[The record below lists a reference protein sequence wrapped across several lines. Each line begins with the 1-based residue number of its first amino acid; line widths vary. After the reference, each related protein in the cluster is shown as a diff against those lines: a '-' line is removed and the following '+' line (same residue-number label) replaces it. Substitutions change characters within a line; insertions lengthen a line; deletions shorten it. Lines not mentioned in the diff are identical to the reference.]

1 MPCMTAGDEQAMH
14 EWLTRAADG
23 DSASWNRLLQAHH
36 LRLHRMAVIRLDPRL
51 QGRLDPSDVL
61 QEVYLEAFA
70 QLSDYL
76 RRPKLPFFLW
86 LRALT
91 GSRLARLHRH
101 HLGTQRRDASR
112 EVAAPEVSSAVLAEQ
127 WLVACERPSGQAMQ
141 HELRE
146 RLQAVL
152 ECLTPE
158 DREVLS
164 LRHFEQLSTAE
175 TATVLGVRE
184 ATAGKRYVR
193 ALTRL
198 RRLLEKHPD
207 LLEGWRP

>member
-1 MPCMTAGDEQAMH
+1 MREAVEQSDHAL
-14 EWLTRAADG
+14 LTRAASG
-23 DSASWNRLLQAHH
+23 DSASWHRLLEEHH
-36 LRLHRMAVIRLDPRL
+36 PRLYRMAAIRLDPRL

-61 QEVYLEAFA
+61 QDVYVEAFT

-76 RRPKLPFFLW
+76 RRPELPFFLW
-86 LRALT
+86 LRSLT

-101 HLGTQRRDASR
+101 HLGTQQRDASR
-112 EVAAPEVSSAVLAEQ
+112 EVATPEVSSAVLADQ
-127 WLVACERPSGQAMQ
+127 WLAARERPSGQALQ
-141 HELRE
+141 RELRE
-146 RLQAVL
+146 QLQAVL
-152 ECLTPE
+152 ECLTQE

-175 TATVLGVRE
+175 TAAVLGIRE
-184 ATAGKRYVR
+184 AAAGKRYVR

-198 RRLLEKHPD
+198 RRLLELHPD